1 MRVWARGQNKK
12 INLEKLEISRSASF
26 RIDQNGFFWKETIM
40 PAAIIG
46 PAVLAGMT
54 TATAVA
60 TTAVVGAVM
69 GAAIGATIAGFTGG
83 DILKGALMGAAGGAI
98 GGAISGLGASSGAA
112 AAAETGAFGGAEG
125 AGQGMYGAGGEVAGG
140 AGMLPGDMPQIPPG
154 VTTGVQP
161 VAPSAPIG
169 GTPPVA
175 AVPAKP
181 GMLGKLGDFFKTEA
195 GAETIKG
202 GLGTLKGL
210 LLDDEAEK
218 AQRTSDI
225 AVEERA
231 RIQAQNRPAPWP
243 EKPAFTLTPS
253 WQRLLNE
260 AVTGYTAPLKKGVL
274 QPEVIV

>member
-1 MRVWARGQNKK
+1 
-12 INLEKLEISRSASF
+12 
-26 RIDQNGFFWKETIM
+26 M

-46 PAVLAGMT
+46 PTVLAGMT

-69 GAAIGATIAGFTGG
+69 GAAIGATVAGFTGG

-98 GGAISGLGASSGAA
+98 GGAISGLSVSSGAA

-140 AGMLPGDMPQIPPG
+140 AGMLPGDMPQISPG

-175 AVPAKP
+175 EVPAKP
-181 GMLGKLGDFFKTEA
+181 GIFDRLLGEKGKYGLMEGLGKGVMKVGESL
-195 GAETIKG
+195 
-202 GLGTLKGL
+202 LKPGEEEL
-210 LLDDEAEK
+210 
-218 AQRTSDI
+218 SDI
-225 AVEERA
+225 
-231 RIQAQNRPAPWP
+231 RIKEAAAISDAKRLANRPGDAPWT

-253 WQRLLNE
+253 WQRFFSE
-260 AVTGYTAPLKKGVL
+260 ATKGYAAPLKKGVL
-274 QPEVIV
+274 QPQLEVTV